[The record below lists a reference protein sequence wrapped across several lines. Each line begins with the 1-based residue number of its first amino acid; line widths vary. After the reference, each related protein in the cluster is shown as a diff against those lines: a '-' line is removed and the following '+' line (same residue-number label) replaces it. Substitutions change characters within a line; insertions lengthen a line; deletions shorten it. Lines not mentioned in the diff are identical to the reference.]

1 MGGGCWVKMDQH
13 PPVETSTKEE
23 RGAVEAGRKGSR
35 VRGRR
40 AISEEGSVECSIRL
54 IS

>member
-1 MGGGCWVKMDQH
+1 MDQS
-13 PPVETSTKEE
+13 PSAEEDGAKNEE

-35 VRGRR
+35 VRGSR

>member
-1 MGGGCWVKMDQH
+1 MDQH

-23 RGAVEAGRKGSR
+23 RGAVEAGRKGGR